1 MGLLWLEFVLLI
13 VLFMVFCVFGT
24 VGEVDLLYDV
34 VHDEVFIDGSGLVLM
49 ANGVWLFDDD
59 ELSVI
64 FSYLLLGVLV

>member
-1 MGLLWLEFVLLI
+1 
-13 VLFMVFCVFGT
+13 MVYLVFGT
-24 VGEVDLLYDV
+24 VGEVDFLYDV

-59 ELSVI
+59 ELGVI

>member
-1 MGLLWLEFVLLI
+1 MVRVCFVNSSI
-13 VLFMVFCVFGT
+13 FMVFCVFGT

-64 FSYLLLGVLV
+64 FNYLELGVLV

>member
-1 MGLLWLEFVLLI
+1 MVRVCFVNSSI
-13 VLFMVFCVFGT
+13 FMVFCVFGT

>member
-1 MGLLWLEFVLLI
+1 
-13 VLFMVFCVFGT
+13 MVFCVFGT
-24 VGEVDLLYDV
+24 VGEVDLLYDS

>member
-1 MGLLWLEFVLLI
+1 MWLEFVLLI

>member
-1 MGLLWLEFVLLI
+1 
-13 VLFMVFCVFGT
+13 MVFCFFCI
-24 VGEVDLLYDV
+24 VGEVDLLYDS